1 LLCPALSGAKQSTQ
15 GSMQNK
21 KLFFHSFYVKVALSF
36 TLSLLFVAL
45 LGNFI
50 LFRYALQ
57 SQFNQL
63 RDKLKVI
70 AQTAALS
77 IDASELNNIPLKPD
91 GVNSPAF
98 KSVAFRM
105 SRIKQANPVI
115 RYIYIMVKTDQPGI
129 WQFAVDPGLTS
140 YPGDKYDARRFPE
153 MLKGFEEPSA
163 DAGLTADEWGK
174 LLSGYAPILNKDNL
188 PVAVLGVDI
197 DAADVHLAEKDL
209 LYRGILVLLAG
220 VIFALSLGFI
230 FSARIINP
238 IRKLIEGTK
247 HITAGDLGYRVKISS
262 RDEIGQLAASFNA
275 MATNLAEAQEKLHAY
290 FYRVVQAMVRSLEAK
305 DPSTRGHSDRV
316 SEYAYQIA
324 IEMRVPLADAEL
336 LKKAAQLHDI
346 GKLGIHE
353 DILNKTS
360 GLSES
365 EWDLIHKHPEVGE
378 EILKPVFPDSRMLA
392 VVRSHHE
399 RYDGKGYPDGLKGDQ
414 LNIFAQIVAV
424 ADAYDAM
431 VSARSYKK
439 ALSREEAL
447 AGIKQGAGT
456 HFNPAVVQALIR
468 VLERQDGDRQDE

>member
-1 LLCPALSGAKQSTQ
+1 MKS
-15 GSMQNK
+15 K

-45 LGNFI
+45 LGNFV
-50 LFRYALQ
+50 LFKYALK
-57 SQFNQL
+57 SQFGQL

-77 IDASELNNIPLKPD
+77 VDAAELNNVPLKPE
-91 GVNSPAF
+91 GVNSPSF
-98 KSVAFRM
+98 KSIA
-105 SRIKQANPVI
+105 SRLSKIKQVNPSI
-115 RYIYIMVKTDQPGI
+115 KYIYLMKKTDQPGI

-153 MLKGFEEPSA
+153 MLKGFEGPSA
-163 DAGLTADEWGK
+163 DTSLATDEWGK
-174 LLSGYAPILNKDNL
+174 LLSGYAPILNKDNV
-188 PVAVLGVDI
+188 PVAVLGIDI
-197 DAADVHLAEKDL
+197 DAADVYLAEKDL

-230 FSARIINP
+230 FSARIIIP
-238 IRKLIEGTK
+238 IKKLIDGTR
-247 HITAGDLGYRVKISS
+247 HITEGDLGYRVKISS
-262 RDEIGQLAASFNA
+262 RDEIGQLAASFNS
-275 MATNLAEAQEKLHAY
+275 MASGLAEARGKLHDY

-305 DPSTRGHSDRV
+305 DPYTRGHSERV

-324 IEMRVPLADAEL
+324 LEMGIPPEKAEL

-353 DILNKTS
+353 DILNKKS
-360 GLSES
+360 SLSES
-365 EWDLIHKHPEVGE
+365 EWDVVHKHPEVGE
-378 EILKPVFPDSRMLA
+378 EILKPVFPDSQMLS

-431 VSARSYKK
+431 VSARSYKT
-439 ALSREEAL
+439 ALTKEEAL
-447 AGIKQGAGT
+447 AGIKEGAET
-456 HFNPAVVQALIR
+456 HFNPAVVQAFIK
-468 VLERQDGDRQDE
+468 VSERQGA